1 MHYVGCS
8 VYMSCEPLALES
20 LQARLSASTQVL
32 FPRIQIFKQL
42 PSTNQW
48 LLEHG
53 QCGDVCLTEQQ
64 TAGRGRR
71 GRVWDSPAG
80 LNIYLSLKYCF
91 AAVPKHLGM
100 LGLSIGLSVA
110 EALAQCGIQQHGV
123 KWPNDIY
130 MQQKK
135 VGGILLESVGAL
147 QQIVVGIGLNVNVQP
162 QHNTLITQPW
172 TSLAAEQGH
181 TLNRHV
187 LIAALLNQLSAD
199 FQTFSALNMAEFQR
213 HWQRWDVLDQQTV
226 RVMAGNEYY
235 EGIAC
240 GIDSQGQLRLQRRDG
255 SITTFSSADVSVRM

>member
-1 MHYVGCS
+1 
-8 VYMSCEPLALES
+8 MSLEPLALDQIQG
-20 LQARLSASTQVL
+20 LLTPTAANL
-32 FPRIQIFKQL
+32 FPHVQIFKQL

-71 GRVWDSPAG
+71 GRVWDSPTG

-91 AAVPKHLGM
+91 TIIPEHLGM

-110 EALAQCGIQQHGV
+110 EALATCGIRQHGL

-130 MQQKK
+130 IQQQK
-135 VGGILLESVGAL
+135 VGGILLEAVGAL
-147 QQIVVGIGLNVNVQP
+147 QQVVVGIGLNVNVQP
-162 QHNTLITQPW
+162 QHNPLITQPW
-172 TSLAAEQGH
+172 TSLAAAQGQ
-181 TLNRHV
+181 TLNRNH

-199 FQTFSALNMAEFQR
+199 FQTFSTLNMAEFQR
-213 HWQRWDVLDQQTV
+213 HWQRWDVLDQQPV
-226 RVMAGNEYY
+226 RVMAGNEHY

-240 GIDSQGQLRLQRRDG
+240 GIDGQGQLRLQRPNG

>member
-1 MHYVGCS
+1 
-8 VYMSCEPLALES
+8 MSLEPLALEQIQG
-20 LQARLSASTQVL
+20 LLTPTAATL
-32 FPRIQIFKQL
+32 FPQIQIFKQL

-91 AAVPKHLGM
+91 AAIPEHLGM
-100 LGLSIGLSVA
+100 LGLGIGLSVA
-110 EALAQCGIQQHGV
+110 EALAQCGIRQHGV

-130 MQQKK
+130 IQNKK
-135 VGGILLESVGAL
+135 VGGILLEAVGAL
-147 QQIVVGIGLNVNVQP
+147 QQVVVGIGLNVNVQP
-162 QHNTLITQPW
+162 QHNPLITQPW
-172 TSLAAEQGH
+172 TSLAAEQGQ
-181 TLNRHV
+181 TLNRNR
-187 LIAALLNQLSAD
+187 LIAALLNQLGAD
-199 FQTFSALNMAEFQR
+199 FQTFSTLNMAEFQR
-213 HWQRWDVLDQQTV
+213 HWQRWDVLDQQPV
-226 RVMAGNEYY
+226 RVMAGNEQY

-240 GIDSQGQLRLQRRDG
+240 GIDSQGQLRLQRLDG

>member
-1 MHYVGCS
+1 
-8 VYMSCEPLALES
+8 MSLEPLASEQIQEL
-20 LQARLSASTQVL
+20 LTPTAAAL
-32 FPRIQIFKQL
+32 FPQLQIFNQL

-91 AAVPKHLGM
+91 AAIPEHLGM

-110 EALAQCGIQQHGV
+110 EALAQCGICQHGV

-130 MQQKK
+130 IQQQK
-135 VGGILLESVGAL
+135 VGGILLEAVGAL
-147 QQIVVGIGLNVNVQP
+147 QQVVVGIGLNVNVQP
-162 QHNTLITQPW
+162 QHNSLITQPW
-172 TSLAAEQGH
+172 TSLAAEQGQ
-181 TLNRHV
+181 TLNRNH

-199 FQTFSALNMAEFQR
+199 FQTFSSLNMAEFQR
-213 HWQRWDVLDQQTV
+213 HWQRWDVLDQQPV
-226 RVMAGNEYY
+226 RVMAGNEHY

-240 GIDSQGQLRLQRRDG
+240 GIDSQGQLRLQRPNG